1 MRKFMAV
8 AILLGVCSVLA
19 YAQPGLGL
27 IQPDAGFVFGIEWR
41 KIVNSPVGAM
51 MTEQMTKS
59 QLPPVPG
66 AKELMDSLLHDLDSV
81 VIAASAGELN
91 KSPSGT
97 PPALVILKGRFK
109 PELRSLLQGIA
120 KDGGKYR
127 SVDLLIV
134 PQGAPAAGTPAA
146 SSKNMIAFLD
156 ATTVIGG
163 DIAEVRRAIDRSQ
176 AGRLTAGRGGILDG
190 IGDLASAN
198 DMWMVFDLP
207 PNALKEAPQMASE
220 MFTGVKGAELGISL
234 QDGLGVHL
242 NVRTKDDAAA
252 VSVAQALQGLIALGA
267 MSQSQSPQAG
277 EVLKKIRVASENSRV
292 KLALTLDKS
301 ELERMIKE
309 AQAGAKAA
317 PKSKAALA
325 PAPTPEPTGPK
336 VLRITGLDS
345 GLVEVPYSKK

>member
-1 MRKFMAV
+1 MRKIMAV
-8 AILLGVCSVLA
+8 AILLGSCSLPT

-41 KIVNSPVGAM
+41 KIVNSSVGAL
-51 MTEQMTKS
+51 MTEQMTKG
-59 QLPPVPG
+59 QLPPMPG

-81 VIAASAGELN
+81 VIAASASELN
-91 KSPSGT
+91 KTPGGT
-97 PPALVILKGRFK
+97 PPAIVILKGRFK

-120 KDGGKYR
+120 KNAEKYG
-127 SVDLLIV
+127 SVDLLKM
-134 PQGAPAAGTPAA
+134 PEDAPAAPN
-146 SSKNMIAFLD
+146 KNRIAFLD
-156 ATTVIGG
+156 ATTVLAG
-163 DIAEVRRAIDRSQ
+163 DLAEVRRAIDRAR

-190 IGDLASAN
+190 IADLSSAN
-198 DMWMVFDLP
+198 DLWMVFDLP
-207 PNALKEAPQMASE
+207 PNALKEAPQMASQ

-252 VSVAQALQGLIALGA
+252 VSVAQALQGLIAMGA

-277 EVLKKIRVASENSRV
+277 DVLRKIQVASENSRV

-301 ELERMIKE
+301 ELDKMIKE

-317 PKSKAALA
+317 PKTKAALA
-325 PAPTPEPTGPK
+325 PAPEPAGPK
-336 VLRITGLDS
+336 TLRITGLDS
-345 GLVEVPYSKK
+345 GPIEVPYLKK